1 MQYINLRGHFN
12 RKQSVFTTDQ
22 YLGYIIISWETL
34 ICKYHHSFPKASWP
48 LGSISIAKLW
58 PKGQISKVLGL
69 RSIGSRSQVQGQGS
83 RSKIKGLLVG
93 IQGLIS
99 KVQGPGAK
107 VLVLKPKVQF

>member
-22 YLGYIIISWETL
+22 YLDYIIISWETL

-48 LGSISIAKLW
+48 LGSISIA
-58 PKGQISKVLGL
+58 KGQISKVLGL

-83 RSKIKGLLVG
+83 RSKIKGLLVE